1 VQENIQ
7 STANAHHLG
16 ASAHVCQ
23 LQTWCHTSTCSEQR
37 SVQKT
42 PTIAAFGGLVWL
54 RMQMANSAIILD
66 SMPEQNI
73 SDSDDNKAR
82 IL

>member
-1 VQENIQ
+1 VQENIE

-16 ASAHVCQ
+16 ASAHVRQ
-23 LQTWCHTSTCSEQR
+23 LQTWYHTSTCSEQR

-42 PTIAAFGGLVWL
+42 PTTAAFGGLVWS
-54 RMQMANSAIILD
+54 RTKMANSAIILN

-73 SDSDDNKAR
+73 SDSDDRKAR